1 MAGPILRPANNEMKK
16 LLSLCL
22 ALQASLQ
29 PGLALQQT
37 WQSCYDAGKDYIEGG
52 NFKLGV
58 EMLEASL
65 QALKQNGQEPSDGPA
80 IEQKLK
86 SLKQLRDVRS
96 TEGDWPGAT
105 ALARQIWQI
114 EKNRPARNEQEYC
127 RAMAAYCMALLIHH
141 SKVENGQEELDQ
153 YLKELTNCPASCAQ
167 DLSAQILLG
176 KIYQSQSESKREQL
190 PLLKEKFKACL
201 DTISN
206 NYDCENVLTAVLS
219 CVNDEELTALAGQK
233 LGAFLETQR
242 GAESPRLASALF
254 FMQRSLKN
262 TLPQREIAL
271 RRSLKILT
279 KYKLTSQDLR
289 ALVLSVLGSCLM
301 EEGNREEARSFLV
314 ESKQLADTDSTLTA
328 DTRAVIYNNYANFL
342 SLQTDFAEAAVYY
355 QKSLQLGNKQDAL
368 SVRILLNLCQAYFA
382 TGKLDEAYAVCN
394 QAADLILK
402 QGRERSRDSA
412 TALAYLG
419 LIHMQKGRI
428 DLAEKELKASLNI
441 YQATVGNDSALSLEV
456 LGGLSTLYESTGRYE
471 EALKYCEQSVALAQ
485 KLFGPT
491 NSTFVLHE
499 ANRGLLLC
507 ENSQLEKG
515 LEVLERC
522 LKLCR
527 EIEPRSLRICL
538 VLHNLAYAR
547 ALKGDNIRA
556 KELLVELNQLIIDLH
571 AQDQFFAANCANML
585 ADVEAGQGNLKDA
598 ERLYQ
603 QAIKIGAE
611 RKYVIIE
618 RKSRAGLANVYSQ
631 QSRYEEAE
639 KILQGLL
646 SELSP
651 ESAQYIDAMQSIAL
665 VQVRAKRFADAIET
679 QKKVVQLG
687 EKLFAPDDDRLGG
700 IYAALGSFY
709 YRWNKLSEAEPLL
722 SKGLSIMVAKQGD
735 TGDDIGQ
742 ACRLLGNTV
751 AAQSKFPQA
760 QTCFARAIAIYS
772 KLGESGKWRL
782 AEVLEDQ
789 SVAYTDAGF
798 FSEAQDCLAR
808 AINLRDVSRDS
819 AQIDLDE
826 ELLAA
831 NLALQG
837 KVDAAVSALEKVRAR
852 LKTNPTSPRAQSVL
866 TRLLPLYKTLGRY
879 AEAQKCAQELAI
891 NTGKGDGADRETL
904 LRQELAAIRDNKPGD
919 HLACCDAYN
928 TLAIFLK
935 DTAKRPLDAAPYF
948 DECVLE
954 AEKHFGPKDS
964 GLVMYLKSAAK
975 CNIEL
980 ARYERAQTYLK
991 RAQGIVENNEGK
1003 DSASLA
1009 DILIILSYCEYEL
1022 GRELSALQM
1031 TERALVI
1038 QELRLGK
1045 NAPALA
1051 ETLSQLQFLN
1061 ARAKNFKRAKE
1072 CADRAEAIALT
1083 AYGADSPNL
1092 LLIRRSLGTSAYRGA
1107 DYSGALQIFLANLKT
1122 LEKAPLL
1129 YDDNLLV
1136 ITNYDIGCTYQKLGQ
1151 PALALPFLRKAL
1163 NILRTAKNPD
1173 TIAISTGKIQETIDV
1188 ATMQSNRSAGA
1199 VKLLLS
1205 AEEVFL
1211 QNKLD
1216 DALAL
1221 CRQALAD
1228 EKKLSR
1234 EDFARGQY
1242 LLSRIYNLKGKVD
1255 EAKSALKI
1263 GLANYDADG
1272 QLRASM
1278 LMTYGD
1284 LLREGGKIEE
1294 GTRALE
1300 QSRAIFEKLTLTAQ
1314 SAAVYRLC
1322 LRCLADIYME
1332 QNKLEN
1338 AGACILQLKV
1348 LKSKTAEFHLGNN
1361 APDTV
1366 REAQLLLLQK
1376 KSEEAIKL
1384 LQSQLKVSKTEMDE
1398 SGAELL
1404 EQANIRTML
1413 GFTLCGLSRIAEAI
1427 PVLEPLSKVDPA
1439 DLESASNLRNG
1450 LVTLAIC
1457 YVKVEKFDQAIPILE
1472 RALTFNADRSLSFR
1486 LTILSNLA
1494 QCYRGLKRQDD
1505 YLSALQSIIA
1515 LEKEQGIEAQVL
1527 EAQLVTVIVL
1537 LEEKKDLAAA
1547 LDLSKELLALK
1558 EKRLGADDLALIDTL
1573 NSLGV
1578 YADSLS
1584 QAAAA
1589 EKYYERAIS
1598 LYEKQSRP
1606 VAEMDNVY
1614 SNYGTFLLRQN
1625 KGAQAK
1631 IYLEKAIALNSKPDG
1646 AAPDNR
1652 RLMRY
1657 FDRYAL
1663 CLFQLGQN
1671 EEAASYF
1678 KKATTLRKGLAKAQP
1693 ADAEI
1698 YENAIRFFR
1707 GQRDYATV
1715 EKLVDEKMELVALQS
1730 GKESEE
1736 YFLAVLDKMAL
1747 LRELSKL
1754 DEAEPL
1760 SQLLLTKVESLEYH
1774 SESKAAFYN
1783 HLALLRKNQHRYRE
1797 AESAYLQCLALIR
1810 QGKLGEDF
1818 ATDIGRQLAVL
1829 YRRSNKLLDA
1839 QAIVN
1844 ELLQADE
1851 KRGSKADIVLDLLAL
1866 ADMARLQGAHEKA
1879 LELSRRALALQTE
1892 LYPEDERKLG
1902 SIRLSLGKIFLDQG
1916 LYERAATELEQSAR
1930 DLSEGGGGD
1939 DEVIVCFALLAFA
1952 ACEIDGAQKAEEVL
1966 MRLLQSSELPPGA
1979 LLKSEKALLFRALA
1993 YTQLRQK
2000 KWTAFASTL
2009 KEKLGDDDVDTEAV
2023 SPALQAALEYFSREG
2038 EVGLKADIDRNFG
2051 IAFRFLNAHD
2061 TRLAPLYLALA
2072 GAQALDTG
2080 NSGRSILLAQAKAL
2094 AGQNPLLTTQI
2105 SQLQTGKVSSAE
2117 RDRLLLE
2124 TVATKV
2130 DTYGAKDPEVAL
2142 ATQNRAKALEE
2153 NKRDGEASL
2162 EWNKALA
2169 LWMSLAEQ
2177 LEGGSKLAA
2186 ERQSQWKS
2194 RHAISYEL
2202 SVAAGLIDG
2211 AKYCLRS
2218 GNRGRAQDAAKLAL
2232 AVLETSGIKT
2242 KDCADQCLTCGRLL
2256 TEMCDYVRAR
2266 KCLKLALAEAPDA
2279 VFFARCQMQLAQI
2292 AQNEGDLKESLT
2304 CSRAAMDRLKSARQD
2319 VSLEYADILVSYSDF
2334 LRAGGQD
2341 LAAIAATSQAISI
2354 YEKPQFKDVK
2364 ESTRLCE
2371 PLLDLTE
2378 LYKANGKI
2386 DQARACL
2393 DRAMSI
2399 AAQDSGTDLRLK
2411 ADITECAGRFALWE
2425 KNYSKARQLYQ
2436 TALAYR
2442 DKNEL
2447 TNSTPDVVRNL
2458 NEICC
2463 LPDTGAE
2470 QRAEMLLRSCALTD
2484 SYVNKVF
2491 PQLSLQEQTV
2501 FLTSTLRPQMDLLL
2515 STNARTDLLEKTYQY
2530 LVRWKGL
2537 LVYSLRRQTALLA
2550 DQNQSATLARLQ
2562 AARLEK
2568 AALAKKAPVNSENIA
2583 ALEATIEGLEREMSI
2598 AAESLAI
2605 VDHAARIDTQG
2616 FKRLLQANECFID
2629 FYQYLDKESN
2639 RFRQAAIVCRAG
2651 EKASLKMLDL
2661 GPAEENN
2668 QLVLSWLQSVT
2679 GISKISGAR
2688 STALAKSKSR
2698 AKMGKIKKRD
2708 VENEEDTAQTDE
2720 QSLEVEYRQKLTT
2733 KIAQVLEPELP
2744 ESVDRAIIAPDGQLS
2759 LVPWSVFLPSRA
2771 VTQVNSPREF
2781 ITLKRTALNR
2791 SIISSQVLLVG
2802 DVDFNQPGIS
2812 ALPSTR
2818 LEVAEIE
2825 KTASGLG
2832 YKPVSLLKDEATK
2845 VNVLKAMPQAG
2856 YVHLATHGYF
2866 AASSAPPSAG
2876 MATRASLLPLSRSPQ
2891 LPAVLHDEQSLLL
2904 GSGLLLS
2911 RVRASLGESASTD
2924 NTGVL
2929 TSEELLKLNLSGCE
2943 LVSLSACET
2952 ARGENFCGQ
2961 GVLGLGS
2968 CLMAASPR
2976 SVLLSLWKVPDAAT
2990 EMLMSEF
2997 YRQLWQ
3003 NKVSKSAALKAAQEK
3018 VRKDPRYAAAVNW
3031 AAWVLIGDL

>member
-1 MAGPILRPANNEMKK
+1 MKK

-22 ALQASLQ
+22 ALQASMQ
-29 PGLALQQT
+29 PGLALAQS
-37 WQSCYDAGKDYIEGG
+37 WQACYDAGKDYIEGG

-65 QALKQNGQEPSDGPA
+65 QALKQNGQETLDGPA
-80 IEQKLK
+80 VEQKLK
-86 SLKQLRDVRS
+86 TLKQLRDVRS
-96 TEGDWPGAT
+96 TEGDWPTAT

-114 EKNRPARNEQEYC
+114 EKNRPARKEEEYY
-127 RAMAAYCMALLIHH
+127 RAMASYCMALLIHH
-141 SKVENGQEELDQ
+141 SKVENGQEDLDQ
-153 YLKELTNCPASCAQ
+153 YLKELASCPASCAQ
-167 DLSAQILLG
+167 ELTAQILLG
-176 KIYQSQSESKREQL
+176 KIYRSQSEVQREQL
-190 PLLKEKFKACL
+190 SLLKEKFKACL
-201 DTISN
+201 DTIES

-233 LGAFLETQR
+233 LGTYLETRR

-328 DTRAVIYNNYANFL
+328 DTAAVIYNNYANFL
-342 SLQTDFAEAAVYY
+342 SLQTNFAEAAVYY
-355 QKSLQLGNKQDAL
+355 QKSLQLGTKQEFL

-382 TGKLDEAYAVCN
+382 TGKLDDAYTVCN

-402 QGRERSRDSA
+402 QHREHSRDSA

-419 LIHMQKGRI
+419 LIHIQKGKI

-456 LGGLSTLYESTGRYE
+456 LGGLSTLYESTGRYA
-471 EALKYCEQSVALAQ
+471 EALKYSEQSVALAQ

-515 LEVLERC
+515 LEVLEQC

-527 EIEPRSLRICL
+527 EIEPHSLRICL

-547 ALKGDNIRA
+547 AQKGDNVRA
-556 KELLVELNQLIIDLH
+556 KELLLELDQLIIDLH

-585 ADVEAGQGNLKDA
+585 ADLEAGEGNLKEA
-598 ERLYQ
+598 ENLYQ
-603 QAIKIGAE
+603 RAIKIAGE

-651 ESAQYIDAMQSIAL
+651 ESAQYIDTLQSVAL
-665 VQVRAKRFADAIET
+665 LQVRAKRFADAIES

-722 SKGLSIMVAKQGD
+722 RKGLSILVAKQGD

-742 ACRLLGNTV
+742 ACRLLGNTL

-772 KLGESGKWRL
+772 KLGDSGKWRL

-789 SVAYTDAGF
+789 SVAYTDSGF
-798 FSEAQDCLAR
+798 LSEAQDCLTR
-808 AINLRDVSRDS
+808 AINLRDVRRDG

-837 KVDAAVSALEKVRAR
+837 KVDTAISTLEKIRAR
-852 LKTNPTSPRAQSVL
+852 LKASPGSPRAQSVL

-879 AEAQKCAQELAI
+879 AEAQKCAQELAPGS
-891 NTGKGDGADRETL
+891 GKGEGADRETL
-904 LRQELAAIRDNKPGD
+904 LRQELAEVCSRKPED
-919 HLACCDAYN
+919 HLARCDAYN

-935 DTAKRPLDAAPYF
+935 DTAKRPQDAAAFF
-948 DECVLE
+948 DDCVVE
-954 AEKHFGPKDS
+954 AEKHFGAKDS
-964 GLVMYLKSAAK
+964 GLVLYLKSAAK
-975 CNIEL
+975 CNVEL
-980 ARYERAQTYLK
+980 ARYERAYAYLK
-991 RAQGIVENNEGK
+991 RAQDIVESSEGK
-1003 DSASLA
+1003 ESSSLA

-1045 NAPALA
+1045 DAPALA

-1092 LLIRRSLGTSAYRGA
+1092 LLIRRSLGLSAYRGA

-1122 LEKAPLL
+1122 IEKTPLL

-1151 PALALPFLRKAL
+1151 PVAALPYLRKAL
-1163 NILRTAKNPD
+1163 NILKTAKNPG
-1173 TIAISTGKIQETIDV
+1173 TIAMSTGKIEETIDV
-1188 ATMQSNRSAGA
+1188 VIMQSNRSAGA
-1199 VKLLLS
+1199 AKLLLA

-1216 DALAL
+1216 DALSL
-1221 CRQALAD
+1221 CQQAMAD
-1228 EKKLSR
+1228 EKTLSR

-1242 LLSRIYNLKGKVD
+1242 LLSRIYNIKGKVD
-1255 EAKSALKI
+1255 EAQSALKI
-1263 GLANYDADG
+1263 GLANYDTDS
-1272 QLRASM
+1272 QLKASM
-1278 LMTYGD
+1278 FMTYGD

-1314 SAAVYRLC
+1314 SAAFYRLC
-1322 LRCLADIYME
+1322 LRCLADTYME

-1338 AGACILQLKV
+1338 AGACILQLKG
-1348 LKSKTAEFHLGNN
+1348 LQSKIKDFHLGDN

-1376 KSEEAIKL
+1376 KPEEALTL
-1384 LQSQLKVSKTEMDE
+1384 LQSQLKLGKTKMDE
-1398 SGAELL
+1398 SGAGPL

-1413 GFTLCGLSRIAEAI
+1413 GFTLYGLSRVEEAI
-1427 PVLEPLSKVDPA
+1427 PVLEPLVKIDPA
-1439 DLESASNLRNG
+1439 DLESAANLRNG
-1450 LVTLAIC
+1450 LLTLALC
-1457 YVKVEKFDQAIPILE
+1457 YVKVEKFAQAIPVLE
-1472 RALTFNADRSLSFR
+1472 RALTFNGERSVSFR
-1486 LTILSNLA
+1486 LTILGNLA
-1494 QCYRGLKRQDD
+1494 ECYRGLKRQDD
-1505 YLSALQSIIA
+1505 YLAALQSIIA
-1515 LEKEQGIEAQVL
+1515 LEKEQGVEAQVL
-1527 EAQLVTVIVL
+1527 ESQLVTVIVL

-1547 LDLSKELLALK
+1547 FDLSNELLALK

-1614 SNYGTFLLRQN
+1614 CNYGTFLLRQN
-1625 KGAQAK
+1625 KGIQAK
-1631 IYLEKAIALNSKPDG
+1631 ICLEKAIALNSKPGDKS
-1646 AAPDNR
+1646 ADNR

-1663 CLFQLGQN
+1663 CLFQLGQK
-1671 EEAASYF
+1671 EEAATYF
-1678 KKATTLRKGLAKAQP
+1678 KKSTTLRKGLTKVQP

-1707 GQRDYATV
+1707 GQRDYATA
-1715 EKLVDEKMELVALQS
+1715 EKLVDEKIELVALQS
-1730 GKESEE
+1730 GKEGEE

-1754 DEAEPL
+1754 EEAELL
-1760 SQLLLTKVESLEYH
+1760 SQLLLTKVESLDFH
-1774 SESKAAFYN
+1774 TESKAAFYN

-1810 QGKLGEDF
+1810 QGKLGEEF
-1818 ATDIGRQLAVL
+1818 ASDIGLQLAVL

-1839 QAIVN
+1839 ETILN
-1844 ELLQADE
+1844 EILQADE
-1851 KRGSKADIVLDLLAL
+1851 KRGSKSDIVRDLLAL
-1866 ADMARLQGAHEKA
+1866 ADIVRLQGAHEKS
-1879 LELSRRALALQTE
+1879 LELARRALALESE

-1902 SIRLSLGKIFLDQG
+1902 SIRLALGKIFLDQG
-1916 LYERAATELEQSAR
+1916 LYERATTELEQAAR
-1930 DLSEGGGGD
+1930 DLSEGGASD
-1939 DEVIVCFALLAFA
+1939 DEIIVCFALLAFA
-1952 ACEIDGAQKAEEVL
+1952 ACEVDGAQKAEEVL
-1966 MRLLQSSELPPGA
+1966 TRLLQSYELPPGA
-1979 LLKSEKALLFRALA
+1979 LYKSEKALIFRALA

-2000 KWTAFASTL
+2000 KWSAFALTL

-2023 SPALQAALEYFSREG
+2023 SPVLQAALQYFSKEG
-2038 EVGLKADIDRNFG
+2038 GDSLSADIDRHFG
-2051 IAFRFLNAHD
+2051 VAFRALNARD
-2061 TRLAPLYLALA
+2061 ARLAPLYLALA
-2072 GAQALDTG
+2072 GREKLDTES
-2080 NSGRSILLAQAKAL
+2080 NGRAVLLAQAKML
-2094 AGQNPLLTTQI
+2094 AGQNPLLVAQI
-2105 SQLQTGKVSSAE
+2105 NLLQSGQVSSAE
-2117 RDRLLLE
+2117 RDKLLLE
-2124 TVATKV
+2124 TVATQV

-2142 ATQNRAKALEE
+2142 ATQNRAKALEKD
-2153 NKRDGEASL
+2153 KRDREASI

-2177 LEGGSKLAA
+2177 LEGGNKLAA
-2186 ERQSQWKS
+2186 ERQSQWTS
-2194 RHAISYEL
+2194 RHAVSYEL
-2202 SVAAGLIDG
+2202 SVACGLIDG
-2211 AKYCLRS
+2211 AKFCLRS
-2218 GNRGRAQDAAKLAL
+2218 GNRVRAQDAAKLAL
-2232 AVLETSGIKT
+2232 AVLESSGGKT
-2242 KDCADQCLTCGRLL
+2242 QQCADACMTCGSLL

-2266 KCLKLALAEAPDA
+2266 KCVKLALALAPDA
-2279 VFFARCQMQLAQI
+2279 MFFARCQMQLAQI
-2292 AQNEGDLKESLT
+2292 AQSEGDLKESLA
-2304 CSRAAMDRLKSARQD
+2304 CGRAAMDKLKSAHQD
-2319 VSLEYADILVSYSDF
+2319 VSLDYADILVSYSDI
-2334 LRAGGQD
+2334 LRADGQD
-2341 LAAIAATSQAISI
+2341 LAAIAATSQAIAI
-2354 YEKPQFKDVK
+2354 YEKPQFEGVK
-2364 ESTRLCE
+2364 KSTRLCA

-2386 DQARACL
+2386 DQAKSCL

-2411 ADITECAGRFALWE
+2411 ADITECAGRFARLE
-2425 KNYSKARQLYQ
+2425 KNYAKARQLFQ
-2436 TALAYR
+2436 AALSYR

-2447 TNSTPDVVRNL
+2447 TSNTPDVVRNL
-2458 NEICC
+2458 NEICS

-2484 SYVNKVF
+2484 SYINRVF

-2515 STNARTDLLEKTYQY
+2515 SINARTDLLEKTYQY

-2537 LVYSLRRQTALLA
+2537 LVYSLRRQTAMLT
-2550 DQNQSATLARLQ
+2550 DQNQLATAAKLQ

-2568 AALAKKAPVNSENIA
+2568 TVLANKAAVNAEKIT
-2583 ALEATIEGLEREMSI
+2583 ALEATIEGLERDMSI
-2598 AAESLAI
+2598 SAESMAI
-2605 VDHAARIDTQG
+2605 VDHAARIDTEG
-2616 FKRLLQANECFID
+2616 FRRLLLTNECFVD
-2629 FYQYLDKESN
+2629 FYQYLDKENN
-2639 RFRQAAIVCRAG
+2639 RLRQAAIISRAG
-2651 EKASLKMLDL
+2651 EKTALRMLDL
-2661 GPAEENN
+2661 GEAEENN
-2668 QLVLSWLQSVT
+2668 DLVLSWLQSVT
-2679 GISKISGAR
+2679 GISKASGAR
-2688 STALAKSKSR
+2688 STSLARSKSR
-2698 AKMGKIKKRD
+2698 AKKGEIRKRD
-2708 VENEEDTAQTDE
+2708 VESEEDSTQADV
-2720 QSLEVEYRQKLTT
+2720 QSLEVEYRQRITS
-2733 KIAQVLEPELP
+2733 KIAQLLEQHLP
-2744 ESVDRAIIAPDGQLS
+2744 ESVDRVVIAPDGQLS
-2759 LVPWSVFLPSRA
+2759 LLPWSVFLPSRS

-2791 SIISSQVLLVG
+2791 GSISSQVLLVG

-2818 LEVAEIE
+2818 LEVAEIG
-2825 KTASGLG
+2825 KTASDLG
-2832 YKPVSLLKDEATK
+2832 YNPVALLKDEATK

-2866 AASSAPPSAG
+2866 ASSSSSSPQTG
-2876 MATRASLLPLSRSPQ
+2876 VTLTRSSILPLSRSPQ

-2911 RVRASLGESASTD
+2911 RVRVGLSESASTND
-2924 NTGVL
+2924 TGVL